1 MTVASLSLA
10 GFGLVGAIAPAGR
23 IIVTV
28 IPRITVMRSAQRRP
42 NPAFP
47 APSWSFAV
55 PFVLAHVGDQAWYR
69 TSPFDCLGGALTGWW
84 CRAHPAYLPL
94 IFCGFD

>member
-1 MTVASLSLA
+1 MMTVASLSLA
-10 GFGLVGAIAPAGR
+10 GFGLVDAIAPAGR

-55 PFVLAHVGDQAWYR
+55 PFVLAHGGDQASLSLL
-69 TSPFDCLGGALTGWW
+69 TIDCLAG
-84 CRAHPAYLPL
+84 
-94 IFCGFD
+94 